1 MMVLYISKG
10 ENDSEVPIHFPAE
23 PAEVRSAI
31 TALEHSSTASG
42 PVEIRRVDCPV
53 EILEQDIK
61 RAGLN
66 SAEDIQKLNALT
78 ERIDAMSQ
86 QEKHLFT
93 AVLSCECPSNLDE
106 VLSFAGDLN
115 RYELLNGVTTDWYLG
130 KWAVENRKLETDVP
144 EAIQP
149 FLDYSAVGREYAASH
164 AGEFCSLGY
173 LKNREAAPVQGQ
185 APYVIRLTL
194 TSSGRQYDLSLPA
207 AEEQLEQAKRALD
220 VEDFSQTGIT
230 AVKFSSPHL
239 AGLLP
244 LDAAAVEDVNTFALC
259 LREMEQEDGELRKF
273 CAVLEAEQPETF
285 TEALN
290 IAMDRND
297 YEQIP
302 EDMDEYG
309 KQVLRRAGA
318 DDEIIDTIDGYMNF
332 ARLGE
337 DSMEE
342 DGVRRTEFGLVRRL
356 SEPFPPQ
363 REMGPQMMQE
373 VLDL

>member
-42 PVEIRRVDCPV
+42 PVEIRRVDCPI

-106 VLSFAGDLN
+106 ALSFAGDLN
-115 RYELLNGVTTDWYLG
+115 RYELLNGVTTDWDLC

-164 AGEFCSLGY
+164 HGEFCSLGY

-194 TSSGRQYDLSLPA
+194 TSSGRQHDLSLPA

-220 VEDFSQTGIT
+220 VEDFSQAVIAGVDYEAPSLNRLIPRDCIT
-230 AVKFSSPHL
+230 
-239 AGLLP
+239 
-244 LDAAAVEDVNTFALC
+244 VEYANEMAQC
-259 LREMEQEDGELRKF
+259 LRRLKTDGEMMKY
-273 CAVLEAEQPETF
+273 CAALEVEEPSTF
-285 TEALN
+285 TVALDMA
-290 IAMDRND
+290 IDIDD
-297 YEQIP
+297 YELISGS
-302 EDMDEYG
+302 EREYG
-309 KQVLRRAGA
+309 RQALRRIGA
-318 DDEIIDTIDGYMNF
+318 DDELLDTIDGYMDF
-332 ARLGE
+332 DQFGRAM
-337 DSMEE
+337 MEE
-342 DGVRRTEFGLVRRL
+342 DGVRQTGFGQVRRL
-356 SEPFPPQ
+356 SKPFPP
-363 REMGPQMMQE
+363 EPEFEQMM
-373 VLDL
+373 V

>member
-1 MMVLYISKG
+1 MWISWMIGTVSAGAGTADGGNGMMVLYISKG

-42 PVEIRRVDCPV
+42 PVEIRRVDCPI

-149 FLDYSAVGREYAASH
+149 FLRS
-164 AGEFCSLGY
+164 CT
-173 LKNREAAPVQGQ
+173 NR
-185 APYVIRLTL
+185 
-194 TSSGRQYDLSLPA
+194 
-207 AEEQLEQAKRALD
+207 
-220 VEDFSQTGIT
+220 
-230 AVKFSSPHL
+230 
-239 AGLLP
+239 
-244 LDAAAVEDVNTFALC
+244 
-259 LREMEQEDGELRKF
+259 
-273 CAVLEAEQPETF
+273 
-285 TEALN
+285 
-290 IAMDRND
+290 
-297 YEQIP
+297 
-302 EDMDEYG
+302 
-309 KQVLRRAGA
+309 
-318 DDEIIDTIDGYMNF
+318 
-332 ARLGE
+332 
-337 DSMEE
+337 
-342 DGVRRTEFGLVRRL
+342 
-356 SEPFPPQ
+356 
-363 REMGPQMMQE
+363 
-373 VLDL
+373 